1 MWLPITNLR
10 SAMKQLYII
19 AGCNGAGKTTASMTI
34 LPEVLNCRE
43 FVNADEIAKGISP
56 FSPEEVAIDAGRIML
71 QRIEYLL
78 TQDETFAI
86 ETTLATKSYR
96 NLILRAKERG
106 YTIILLFFWLPSP
119 EMAVERVASRVA
131 AGGHDI
137 PKHVIHRRYWNGL
150 YNLFEIFIPIVD
162 FWSLYENGG
171 TMKTIVENN
180 RIIDEEKY
188 KKIKESCQN
197 KKE

>member
-1 MWLPITNLR
+1 
-10 SAMKQLYII
+10 
-19 AGCNGAGKTTASMTI
+19 
-34 LPEVLNCRE
+34 
-43 FVNADEIAKGISP
+43 
-56 FSPEEVAIDAGRIML
+56 ML

-78 TQDETFAI
+78 AQDETFAI

-96 NLILRAKERG
+96 NLIFRAKERG

-137 PKHVIHRRYWNGL
+137 PKYIIYRRYWNGL